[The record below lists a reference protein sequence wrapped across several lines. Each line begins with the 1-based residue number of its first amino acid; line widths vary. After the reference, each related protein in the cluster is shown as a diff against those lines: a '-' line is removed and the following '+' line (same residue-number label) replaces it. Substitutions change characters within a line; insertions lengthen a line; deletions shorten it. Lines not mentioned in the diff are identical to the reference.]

1 MGGGGV
7 PQKNVLLVDACEGD
21 LDAES
26 VILLTT
32 GIASAD
38 LVG

>member
-1 MGGGGV
+1 MEGGGGASKEC
-7 PQKNVLLVDACEGD
+7 PTRRCEGD